1 MNILIN
7 YADSKYESAR
17 KWNTRTGR
25 WFGKFDKI
33 YEFKPEDIEPSFKE
47 AHKDIFAYER
57 GNGLWLWKPYFI
69 ERVIRESKDGDSI
82 FYIDS
87 GAFFIRNPR
96 ILLDYIS
103 DQNPI
108 FACDQPLLESCWTK
122 PELFNALDAWKYK
135 NYNQFLGGL
144 QVIRVNGYT
153 RKFYKEWL
161 ELCCVHDYISPAGL
175 GKKEVINHDYGSSFV
190 SHRED
195 QSIFSLLCH
204 SKGIIAHRDISQRG
218 FKPETFYNPN
228 YAYRVPEHPDDKYP
242 TIVYLHKG
250 KSLTNYI
257 MKRIYSV
264 LQLAKLKR
272 LLINKIHV

>member
-7 YADSKYESAR
+7 YADSKYEPAR

-25 WFGKFDKI
+25 LLGKFDKI
-33 YEFKPEDIEPSFKE
+33 YEFKPGDIEPSFKE

-69 ERVIRESKDGDSI
+69 ERVIRDSNDGDNI

-87 GAFFIRNPR
+87 GAFFIRDPR
-96 ILLDYIS
+96 VLLEYVS
-103 DQNPI
+103 EEHPI

-122 PELFNALDAWKYK
+122 PELFECLDAWKFK
-135 NYNQFLGGL
+135 NCNQFCGGF
-144 QVIRVNGYT
+144 QVFRVNEFT
-153 RKFYKEWL
+153 RAFYKEWL
-161 ELCCVHDYISPAGL
+161 DLCCIHDNISPAGL
-175 GKKEVINHDYGSSFV
+175 GKRHIIDHNYGNSFV

-204 SKGIIAHRDISQRG
+204 KKGVKAHRDISQRG
-218 FKPETFYNPN
+218 VHPESFFNKN
-228 YAYRVPEHPDDKYP
+228 YAFRPQSHLEDKYP

-250 KSLTNYI
+250 RSVGRFLLEKL
-257 MKRIYSV
+257 YSKFGI
-264 LQLAKLKR
+264 AKLKSYFR
-272 LLINKIHV
+272 